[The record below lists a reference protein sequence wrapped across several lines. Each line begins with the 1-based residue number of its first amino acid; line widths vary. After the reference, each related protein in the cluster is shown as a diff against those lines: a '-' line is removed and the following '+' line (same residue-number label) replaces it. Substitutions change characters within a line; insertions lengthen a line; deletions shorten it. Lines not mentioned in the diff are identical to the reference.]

1 MTTTIHLSNG
11 RGQKSRSF
19 SCMEAALEWLA
30 LGRNRAARLLAI
42 ITQGEE

>member
-11 RGQKSRSF
+11 RAAHTFATLQHALYWLSR
-19 SCMEAALEWLA
+19 
-30 LGRNRAARLLAI
+30 GKRAARLLAI